1 MTFVLD
7 GIMIPAPAAD
17 GYTIT
22 PNHIWSANAGRNSST
37 GQFAGDIIAVKHT
50 VTLTYAALSQAE
62 MQLFWDIQSGLTP
75 WHTLRYPQFDGSLRV
90 MTCYI
95 ADVSYTMRRF
105 DLRTQKPCFAGVT
118 IELIEC

>member
-7 GIMIPAPAAD
+7 DQQLPTPAAD

-37 GQFAGDIIAVKHT
+37 GKFTGDIIAVKHT

-62 MQLFWDIQSGLTP
+62 MQLLWDIQSGLQP
-75 WHTLRYPQFDGSLRV
+75 WHILQYTQFDGTRRV

-105 DLRTQKPCFAGVT
+105 DLRTQRPCFAGVT
-118 IELIEC
+118 LEMIEC